1 MGPLARNR
9 RSMIGT
15 LFTGAALA
23 AVPLANA
30 QVILDGPI
38 RNPANGNVYFRLGN
52 TNWTDAESFA
62 VNSLGAHLVTIN
74 DAAENQFVR
83 TAFSATA
90 LWLGLSDVGSE
101 GNFAWADG
109 SASTYRNWNAFEPNN
124 GGAGGNEDYVYMLRG
139 SVSSNLQV
147 WNDASNGAIQNGDPV
162 FGVVEVPCNMSILQ
176 TSIDFDSGK
185 YYFYLSSSSWSCA
198 QMYASQVLGLNLATI
213 NDAGENNAVRNGLLA
228 FGFLRGWIGLTDRTS
243 EGSFTWV
250 DGSTSTFTSWAPG
263 EPNNLNDEDFA
274 IITNSAVWSDAQD
287 KQFPPGA
294 GSSTA
299 VVEGNCPSISVAA
312 LPVVYPSTGHTYVR
326 LTPAPWSCAEAYARS
341 LGYHL
346 ASINDDPENSFLRT
360 RLFPASGVL
369 GFGLNDYTTEGTWS
383 NMYGDLALYNN
394 WAPGEPNNFQNE
406 DFASMSS
413 NGQWNDINNAVHVHG
428 VVEIPFTIND
438 HCADAIAIPSSG
450 GSALGSPNFATSDG
464 SSNCNI
470 GTFRDV
476 WYSYTPTAFGLFRI
490 NAAASSGGFAG
501 TLSVH
506 SSCPGTSA
514 NQLACSGGSNATVN
528 VVMSPGQTYY
538 LRVAGTNNATGGF
551 TISVTPLSNDT
562 CSNIPFVGSGDQTI
576 PFDNSNGSI
585 DGPTEAGCN
594 FGGNTQIFND
604 YWYAWRAATSQRA
617 VVTICPT
624 ASDRQ
629 SRVAV
634 YQGIVCPTTPSTAMY
649 CSLANGST
657 GCPVNGILAQTS
669 FVAAPNA
676 NYTIRA
682 GTEFGFAM
690 AGNLILRTYCLA
702 DLDNGSGSGFSDGG
716 VTIDDLLYYL
726 QVFEAGDLAADV
738 DDGGE
743 TGTPDGGV
751 TIDDL
756 LFYLQRF
763 EAGC

>member
-1 MGPLARNR
+1 MEPRARHR

-15 LFTGAALA
+15 LFIGVVLA
-23 AVPLANA
+23 TVPHADA

-38 RNPANGNVYFRLGN
+38 RNSANGNVYFRLDH
-52 TNWTDAESFA
+52 TTWTDAESFA
-62 VNSLGAHLVTIN
+62 INSLGAHLVTIN

-83 TAFSATA
+83 SAFPATA
-90 LWLGLSDVGSE
+90 LWLGLNDVASE
-101 GNFAWADG
+101 GNFVWADG
-109 SASTYRNWNAFEPNN
+109 SASAYRNWNAFEPNN
-124 GGAGGNEDYVYMLRG
+124 GGVGGNEDYVYMLRG

-147 WNDASNGAIQNGDPV
+147 WNDASNAAVQASDPV
-162 FGVVEVPCNMSILQ
+162 HGVVEVPCNMSILQ

-228 FGFLRGWIGLTDRTS
+228 FGFARGWIGFTDRSS
-243 EGSFTWV
+243 EGNFTWV

-274 IITNSAVWSDAQD
+274 VLSNNALWGDAQD
-287 KQFPPGA
+287 KQFPPSP

-299 VVEGNCPSISVAA
+299 VVEGVCPSISIAT
-312 LPVVYPSTGHTYVR
+312 LPVVYPSTGHTYLR

-346 ASINDDPENSFLRT
+346 ASINDDPENTFFRT

-383 NMYGDLALYNN
+383 NMYGDLALYSN

-450 GSALGSPNFATSDG
+450 GSAFGSPNFATSDG

-476 WYSYTPTAFGLFRI
+476 WYAYTPAAYGLVRVTA
-490 NAAASSGGFAG
+490 ATSSGGFSAN
-501 TLSVH
+501 LSVH

-514 NQLACSGGSNATVN
+514 NQLACSSGSNATVTIL
-528 VVMSPGQTYY
+528 MSPGQTYS
-538 LRVAGTNNATGGF
+538 LRVAGINNATGGF
-551 TISVTPLSNDT
+551 TLSVTPLSNDSCVNT
-562 CSNIPFVGSGDQTI
+562 PFIGSGDQNI
-576 PFDNSNGSI
+576 PFNNGIGSM
-585 DGPTEAGCN
+585 DGPVESVCN
-594 FGGNTQIFND
+594 FGGNAQIFND
-604 YWYAWRAATSQRA
+604 YWFSWRAAASQRV
-617 VVTICPT
+617 VVTTCT
-624 ASDRQ
+624 TTSNQ
-629 SRVAV
+629 ETRVAV
-634 YQGIVCPTTPSTAMY
+634 YQGTVCPTTPNTAMY
-649 CSLANGST
+649 CTQAFGGS
-657 GCPVNGILAQTS
+657 GCPVGGLVPQRS

-676 NYTIRA
+676 FYTIRA
-682 GTEFGFAM
+682 GTAPFFTTTT
-690 AGNLILRTYCLA
+690 NLVVRTYCLA
-702 DLDNGSGSGFSDGG
+702 DVDDGSGNGFSDGG

-743 TGTPDGGV
+743 TGTPDRGV

-756 LFYLQRF
+756 LYFLQRF